1 MPSRSEMDRL
11 GLAKPSAEGN
21 EDTGPYP
28 APKSDAGFA
37 VDVWVRACEYVSIK
51 QGSEAEINGEE
62 EDGKVDFSDFPSRL
76 YTGLCSCACS
86 SEGA

>member
-11 GLAKPSAEGN
+11 GLVKPSAEGN
-21 EDTGPYP
+21 EDAEPYP
-28 APKSDAGFA
+28 APNSDTGYALDA
-37 VDVWVRACEYVSIK
+37 WVQACEYVSFE
-51 QGSEAEINGEE
+51 QGSEAEVNDDE

-86 SEGA
+86 AEGA